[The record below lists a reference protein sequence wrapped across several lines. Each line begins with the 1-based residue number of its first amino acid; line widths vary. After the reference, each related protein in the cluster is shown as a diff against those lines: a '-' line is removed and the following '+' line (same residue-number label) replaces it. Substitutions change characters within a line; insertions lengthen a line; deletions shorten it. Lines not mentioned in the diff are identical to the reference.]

1 MIDAN
6 TIANIITPISLVVVA
21 WLAYLRSKVTQKKL
35 EHITVVVNQ
44 RYTDLENYVI
54 ALKKDIE
61 ASGRKVPDDQSK
73 GAS

>member
-1 MIDAN
+1 MTMTDAN
-6 TIANIITPISLVVVA
+6 AIANILTPLSVIIVA
-21 WLAYLRSKVTQKKL
+21 VLAYLRSKNTQKKL

-54 ALKKDIE
+54 ALKKDIV

-73 GAS
+73 G